1 MNGKRQT
8 IWLVSMLS
16 LMVVLS
22 AYYLFTE
29 DSGAS
34 VPKDTAGTMQV
45 DSLKKDTAN
54 AKLPTVGDKG
64 IVVNEVVN
72 QGDVVADGGVVDN
85 ASGTTTTDDSAAT
98 ATTDDSATTAVKDDS
113 WKAAADSGNSE
124 KASTDTAAK
133 GSSKTSETTAKDT
146 ATKDTAVK
154 DTAVKDTAVKDTA
167 AKDTAATTTSK
178 TPAKNDKEILDEVAS
193 QSVSASSM
201 FTNYLYEREQ
211 KNLKSQQDLL
221 ALINDMEK
229 TPADNA
235 VAQEQLLNLEEKES
249 KITGIEEQLQQKYGE
264 AIVKEEAGDS
274 YKVVVL
280 SDKLDVKQA
289 VSIVD
294 LVMKEL
300 SVSQDKVSVQY
311 VSEK

>member
-29 DSGAS
+29 DSGVSA
-34 VPKDTAGTMQV
+34 PKETAGSIQV
-45 DSLKKDTAN
+45 ESTVNDAAGVAS
-54 AKLPTVGDKG
+54 PSVGDEG
-64 IVVNEVVN
+64 VVVNEVITN
-72 QGDVVADGGVVDN
+72 
-85 ASGTTTTDDSAAT
+85 DDSAAISGTVT
-98 ATTDDSATTAVKDDS
+98 ADPGTAAAGTSGDSS
-113 WKAAADSGNSE
+113 AADSVV
-124 KASTDTAAK
+124 ADDAV
-133 GSSKTSETTAKDT
+133 
-146 ATKDTAVK
+146 TKDPAASEQAAATESTE
-154 DTAVKDTAVKDTA
+154 DP
-167 AKDTAATTTSK
+167 AKDTAANEDTTSASADK
-178 TPAKNDKEILDEVAS
+178 TTPKDDAAILDEVAS

-211 KNLKSQQDLL
+211 KNLKEYNDLI
-221 ALINDMEK
+221 ALINDMDK

-235 VAQEQLLNLEEKES
+235 IAQEQLSKLEEKES
-249 KITGIEEQLQQKYGE
+249 KITGIEEQLQKKYGE
-264 AIVKEEAGDS
+264 AIVKEEDGNT

-280 SDKLDVKQA
+280 SEKLDVKQA

-300 SVSQDKVSVQY
+300 SVTQDKVSVQY
-311 VSEK
+311 VSE

>member
-54 AKLPTVGDKG
+54 AALPTVGDKG

-85 ASGTTTTDDSAAT
+85 ASGTTATDDSAAT

-113 WKAAADSGNSE
+113 SKAADSGNSE

-133 GSSKTSETTAKDT
+133 DSSKTSDT
-146 ATKDTAVK
+146 ATKDTA
-154 DTAVKDTAVKDTA
+154 AKDTA

>member
-54 AKLPTVGDKG
+54 AALPTVGDKG
-64 IVVNEVVN
+64 IVVNEVVS

-85 ASGTTTTDDSAAT
+85 ASGTTAADDSAAT

-113 WKAAADSGNSE
+113 SKAADSGNSE
-124 KASTDTAAK
+124 KVSTDTAAK
-133 GSSKTSETTAKDT
+133 DSSKTSDTAAKDT
-146 ATKDTAVK
+146 TT
-154 DTAVKDTAVKDTA
+154 KDTA

>member
-34 VPKDTAGTMQV
+34 IPKDTAGTMQV
-45 DSLKKDTAN
+45 DSLKDTAG
-54 AKLPTVGDKG
+54 AALPTVGDKG
-64 IVVNEVVN
+64 VVVNEVVS
-72 QGDVVADGGVVDN
+72 QGDVVADEGVVD
-85 ASGTTTTDDSAAT
+85 STTGAATTDDSATAAKTDDSAAT
-98 ATTDDSATTAVKDDS
+98 AKTDDSTTTAKTDESTTTAAKDDS
-113 WKAAADSGNSE
+113 SKAAANSSDSE
-124 KASTDTAAK
+124 KATTDTVAKDAAK
-133 GSSKTSETTAKDT
+133 TDTS
-146 ATKDTAVK
+146 
-154 DTAVKDTAVKDTA
+154 
-167 AKDTAATTTSK
+167 AKDTAANTTTK

-211 KNLKSQQDLL
+211 KNLKNQQDLL
-221 ALINDMEK
+221 ALINDMDK

-235 VAQEQLLNLEEKES
+235 IAQEQLLNLEEKES

-300 SVSQDKVSVQY
+300 SVSQDKISVQY
-311 VSEK
+311 VSEQ

>member
-54 AKLPTVGDKG
+54 AALPTVGDKG
-64 IVVNEVVN
+64 IVVNEVVS
-72 QGDVVADGGVVDN
+72 QGDVVADEGVVDS
-85 ASGTTTTDDSAAT
+85 ASSTKAADDSATT

-113 WKAAADSGNSE
+113 SKAADSGNSE
-124 KASTDTAAK
+124 KASTDSAAK
-133 GSSKTSETTAKDT
+133 DSSKTSDTAAKDT
-146 ATKDTAVK
+146 VT
-154 DTAVKDTAVKDTA
+154 KDTA

>member
-34 VPKDTAGTMQV
+34 IPKDTAGTMQV
-45 DSLKKDTAN
+45 DSLKDTAG
-54 AKLPTVGDKG
+54 AALPTVGDKG
-64 IVVNEVVN
+64 VVVNEVVS
-72 QGDVVADGGVVDN
+72 QGDVVADEGVVD
-85 ASGTTTTDDSAAT
+85 STTGAATTDDSATAAKTDDSAAT
-98 ATTDDSATTAVKDDS
+98 AKTDDSTTTAKTDESTTTTAKDDS
-113 WKAAADSGNSE
+113 SKTAANSSDSE
-124 KASTDTAAK
+124 KATTDTAAK
-133 GSSKTSETTAKDT
+133 D
-146 ATKDTAVK
+146 ATKTDTS
-154 DTAVKDTAVKDTA
+154 
-167 AKDTAATTTSK
+167 AKDTAANTTTK

-211 KNLKSQQDLL
+211 KNLKNQQDLL
-221 ALINDMEK
+221 ALINDMDK

-300 SVSQDKVSVQY
+300 SVSQDKISVQY
-311 VSEK
+311 VSEQ

>member
-45 DSLKKDTAN
+45 DSLKKDIAN
-54 AKLPTVGDKG
+54 AALPTVGDKG

-72 QGDVVADGGVVDN
+72 QGDVVADEGVVDK
-85 ASGTTTTDDSAAT
+85 ASGTTATDDSAAT
-98 ATTDDSATTAVKDDS
+98 TTTDDSATTAVKDDS
-113 WKAAADSGNSE
+113 SKSAANSGNSE
-124 KASTDTAAK
+124 KTSTDTAAK
-133 GSSKTSETTAKDT
+133 DSSKTSDTVAKDT
-146 ATKDTAVK
+146 AA
-154 DTAVKDTAVKDTA
+154 KDTA

>member
-45 DSLKKDTAN
+45 DSLKKDIAN
-54 AKLPTVGDKG
+54 AALPTVGDKG

-72 QGDVVADGGVVDN
+72 QGDVVADDGVVDK
-85 ASGTTTTDDSAAT
+85 ASGTTATDDSAAT
-98 ATTDDSATTAVKDDS
+98 TTTDDSATTAVKDDS
-113 WKAAADSGNSE
+113 SKSAANSGNSE
-124 KASTDTAAK
+124 KTSTDTAAK
-133 GSSKTSETTAKDT
+133 DSSKTSDTVAKDT
-146 ATKDTAVK
+146 AAKDT
-154 DTAVKDTAVKDTA
+154 TT
-167 AKDTAATTTSK
+167 KDTAATTTSK

>member
-45 DSLKKDTAN
+45 DSLKKDIAN
-54 AKLPTVGDKG
+54 AALPTVGDKG

-72 QGDVVADGGVVDN
+72 QGDVVADEGVVDK
-85 ASGTTTTDDSAAT
+85 ASGTTATDDSAAT
-98 ATTDDSATTAVKDDS
+98 TTTDDSATTAVKDDS
-113 WKAAADSGNSE
+113 SKSAANSGNSE
-124 KASTDTAAK
+124 KTSTDTAAK
-133 GSSKTSETTAKDT
+133 DSSKTSDTVAKDT
-146 ATKDTAVK
+146 AT
-154 DTAVKDTAVKDTA
+154 
-167 AKDTAATTTSK
+167 KDTAATTTSK

>member
-34 VPKDTAGTMQV
+34 IPKDTAGTMQV
-45 DSLKKDTAN
+45 DSLKDTAG
-54 AKLPTVGDKG
+54 AALPTVGDKG
-64 IVVNEVVN
+64 VVVNEVVS
-72 QGDVVADGGVVDN
+72 QGDVVADEGVVD
-85 ASGTTTTDDSAAT
+85 STTGAATTDDSATAAKTDDSAAT
-98 ATTDDSATTAVKDDS
+98 AKTDDSTTTAKTDESTTTAAKDDS
-113 WKAAADSGNSE
+113 SKAAANSSDSE
-124 KASTDTAAK
+124 KATTDTVAKDAAK
-133 GSSKTSETTAKDT
+133 TDTS
-146 ATKDTAVK
+146 
-154 DTAVKDTAVKDTA
+154 
-167 AKDTAATTTSK
+167 AKDTAANTTTK

-211 KNLKSQQDLL
+211 KNLKNQQDLL
-221 ALINDMEK
+221 ALINDMDK

-300 SVSQDKVSVQY
+300 SVSQDKISVQY
-311 VSEK
+311 VSEQ

>member
-29 DSGAS
+29 DSGVSA
-34 VPKDTAGTMQV
+34 PTETAGSIQV
-45 DSLKKDTAN
+45 EGNVKDAAGST
-54 AKLPTVGDKG
+54 LPSVGDEG
-64 IVVNEVVN
+64 VVINEVVKD
-72 QGDVVADGGVVDN
+72 GDVVVDPGTAADTGAV
-85 ASGTTTTDDSAAT
+85 ATDADTNSSKDGLAT
-98 ATTDDSATTAVKDDS
+98 DTAVKDPLAS
-113 WKAAADSGNSE
+113 EQAAA
-124 KASTDTAAK
+124 
-133 GSSKTSETTAKDT
+133 TSETTKDP
-146 ATKDTAVK
+146 VK
-154 DTAVKDTAVKDTA
+154 DTAVKEKDTSASADQPVVKDDA
-167 AKDTAATTTSK
+167 A
-178 TPAKNDKEILDEVAS
+178 ILDEVAS

-211 KNLKSQQDLL
+211 KNLKDYNDLL
-221 ALINDMEK
+221 ALVNDMDK

-235 VAQEQLLNLEEKES
+235 MAQEQLRSLEEKES
-249 KITGIEEQLQQKYGE
+249 KITGIEEKLQLKFGE
-264 AIVKEEAGDS
+264 AIVKEEKGNT

-289 VSIVD
+289 VGIID

-300 SVSQDKVSVQY
+300 SVTQDKISVQY
-311 VSEK
+311 VSE

>member
-54 AKLPTVGDKG
+54 AALPTVGDKG

-85 ASGTTTTDDSAAT
+85 ASGTTATDDSAAT

-113 WKAAADSGNSE
+113 SKAVADSGNSE

-133 GSSKTSETTAKDT
+133 DSSKTSDK
-146 ATKDTAVK
+146 ATKDTAAK
-154 DTAVKDTAVKDTA
+154 DTVTKDTA

>member
-54 AKLPTVGDKG
+54 AALPTVGDKG

-85 ASGTTTTDDSAAT
+85 ATATDDSAAT

-113 WKAAADSGNSE
+113 SKAAADSGNSE

-133 GSSKTSETTAKDT
+133 DSSKTSDTAAKDTAAKDT
-146 ATKDTAVK
+146 ATKDTA
-154 DTAVKDTAVKDTA
+154 AKDTA

>member
-45 DSLKKDTAN
+45 DSLKKDTAS
-54 AKLPTVGDKG
+54 AALPTVGDKG

-85 ASGTTTTDDSAAT
+85 ASDTTATDDSAAA

-113 WKAAADSGNSE
+113 SKAAADSGNSE

-133 GSSKTSETTAKDT
+133 DSSKTSDTAAKDS
-146 ATKDTAVK
+146 ATKE
-154 DTAVKDTAVKDTA
+154 TA
-167 AKDTAATTTSK
+167 AKDTAANTTSK

-201 FTNYLYEREQ
+201 FNNYLYEREQ

>member
-34 VPKDTAGTMQV
+34 IPKDTAGTMQV
-45 DSLKKDTAN
+45 DSLKDTAG
-54 AKLPTVGDKG
+54 AALPTVGDKG
-64 IVVNEVVN
+64 VVVNEVVS
-72 QGDVVADGGVVDN
+72 QGDVVADEGVVD
-85 ASGTTTTDDSAAT
+85 STTGAATTDDSATAAKTDDSAAT
-98 ATTDDSATTAVKDDS
+98 AKTDDSTTTAKTDESTTTAAKDDS
-113 WKAAADSGNSE
+113 SKVAANSSDSE
-124 KASTDTAAK
+124 KATTDTAAK
-133 GSSKTSETTAKDT
+133 DAAKTDT
-146 ATKDTAVK
+146 S
-154 DTAVKDTAVKDTA
+154 
-167 AKDTAATTTSK
+167 AKDTAANTTTK

-211 KNLKSQQDLL
+211 KNLKNQQDLL
-221 ALINDMEK
+221 ALINDMDK

-300 SVSQDKVSVQY
+300 SVSQDKISVQY
-311 VSEK
+311 VSEQ

>member
-34 VPKDTAGTMQV
+34 IPKDTAGTMQV
-45 DSLKKDTAN
+45 DSLKDTAG
-54 AKLPTVGDKG
+54 AALPTVGDKG
-64 IVVNEVVN
+64 VVVNEVVS
-72 QGDVVADGGVVDN
+72 QGDVVADEGVVD
-85 ASGTTTTDDSAAT
+85 STTGAATTDDSATAAKTDDSAAT
-98 ATTDDSATTAVKDDS
+98 AKTDDSTTTAKTDDSTTTAAKDDS
-113 WKAAADSGNSE
+113 SKAAANSSDSE
-124 KASTDTAAK
+124 KATTDTAAK
-133 GSSKTSETTAKDT
+133 D
-146 ATKDTAVK
+146 ATKTDK
-154 DTAVKDTAVKDTA
+154 S
-167 AKDTAATTTSK
+167 AKDTAANTTTK

-211 KNLKSQQDLL
+211 KNLKNQQDLL
-221 ALINDMEK
+221 ALINDMDK

-300 SVSQDKVSVQY
+300 SVSQDKISVQY
-311 VSEK
+311 VSEQ

>member
-34 VPKDTAGTMQV
+34 IPKDTAGTMQV
-45 DSLKKDTAN
+45 DSLKDTAG
-54 AKLPTVGDKG
+54 AALPTVGDKG
-64 IVVNEVVN
+64 VVVNEVVS
-72 QGDVVADGGVVDN
+72 QGDVVADEGVVD
-85 ASGTTTTDDSAAT
+85 STTGAATTDDSATAAKTDDSAAT
-98 ATTDDSATTAVKDDS
+98 AKTDDITTTAKTDESTTTAAKDDS
-113 WKAAADSGNSE
+113 SKAAANSSDSE
-124 KASTDTAAK
+124 KATTDTAAK
-133 GSSKTSETTAKDT
+133 DAAKTDT
-146 ATKDTAVK
+146 S
-154 DTAVKDTAVKDTA
+154 
-167 AKDTAATTTSK
+167 AKDTAANTTTK

-211 KNLKSQQDLL
+211 KNLKNQQDLL
-221 ALINDMEK
+221 ALINDMDK

-300 SVSQDKVSVQY
+300 SVSQDKISVQY
-311 VSEK
+311 VSEQ

>member
-29 DSGAS
+29 DSGVSSPKETAGTIQVDGAVKDAAGVTSPTVGEEGLVVSEVVTEDTTSADAGTAATDPQAVAADSADPANEAAAGEEAVAADTEQPAAAS
-34 VPKDTAGTMQV
+34 ESVEKPAKDTA
-45 DSLKKDTAN
+45 KDTT
-54 AKLPTVGDKG
+54 AK
-64 IVVNEVVN
+64 
-72 QGDVVADGGVVDN
+72 
-85 ASGTTTTDDSAAT
+85 DDSTSAA
-98 ATTDDSATTAVKDDS
+98 APDKAAVKDDE
-113 WKAAADSGNSE
+113 A
-124 KASTDTAAK
+124 
-133 GSSKTSETTAKDT
+133 
-146 ATKDTAVK
+146 
-154 DTAVKDTAVKDTA
+154 
-167 AKDTAATTTSK
+167 
-178 TPAKNDKEILDEVAS
+178 ILNEVAS

-211 KNLKSQQDLL
+211 KNLKEYNDLI
-221 ALINDMEK
+221 ALINDMDK

-235 VAQEQLLNLEEKES
+235 VAQEQLRNLEEKES
-249 KITGIEEQLQQKYGE
+249 KITGIEEQLQKKYGE
-264 AIVKEEAGDS
+264 AIVKEEDGNT

-280 SDKLDVKQA
+280 SDKLDAKQA

-300 SVSQDKVSVQY
+300 SVTQDKVSVQY
-311 VSEK
+311 VSE

>member
-54 AKLPTVGDKG
+54 AALPTVGDKG

-85 ASGTTTTDDSAAT
+85 ASGTTATDDSAAT

-113 WKAAADSGNSE
+113 SKAADSGNSE

-133 GSSKTSETTAKDT
+133 DSSKTSDTATKDT
-146 ATKDTAVK
+146 ATKDTAAK
-154 DTAVKDTAVKDTA
+154 DTVTKDTA

>member
-54 AKLPTVGDKG
+54 AALPTVGDKG
-64 IVVNEVVN
+64 IVVNEVVS
-72 QGDVVADGGVVDN
+72 QGDVVADEGVVDS
-85 ASGTTTTDDSAAT
+85 ASSIKAADDSATT

-113 WKAAADSGNSE
+113 SKAADSGNSE

-133 GSSKTSETTAKDT
+133 DSSKTSETAAKDT
-146 ATKDTAVK
+146 VT
-154 DTAVKDTAVKDTA
+154 KDTA

-280 SDKLDVKQA
+280 SEKLDVKQA

>member
-54 AKLPTVGDKG
+54 AALPTVGDKG

-85 ASGTTTTDDSAAT
+85 ASGTTATDDSTAA

-113 WKAAADSGNSE
+113 SKAAADSGKSE

-133 GSSKTSETTAKDT
+133 DSSKTSDTAAKDS
-146 ATKDTAVK
+146 ATKETEA
-154 DTAVKDTAVKDTA
+154 KDTA
-167 AKDTAATTTSK
+167 AKDTEAKDTAANTTSK

-201 FTNYLYEREQ
+201 FNNYLYEREQ

>member
-54 AKLPTVGDKG
+54 AALPTVGDKG

-85 ASGTTTTDDSAAT
+85 ASGTTATDDSAAT

-113 WKAAADSGNSE
+113 SKAADSGNSE

-133 GSSKTSETTAKDT
+133 DSSKTSDT

-154 DTAVKDTAVKDTA
+154 DTVTKDTVTKDTA

>member
-34 VPKDTAGTMQV
+34 IPKDTAGTMQV
-45 DSLKKDTAN
+45 DSLKDTVGA
-54 AKLPTVGDKG
+54 ALPTVGDKG
-64 IVVNEVVN
+64 VVVNEVVS
-72 QGDVVADGGVVDN
+72 QGDVVADEGVVD
-85 ASGTTTTDDSAAT
+85 STTGAATTDDSATAAKTDDSAAT
-98 ATTDDSATTAVKDDS
+98 AKTDDSTTTAKTDDSTTTAAKDDS
-113 WKAAADSGNSE
+113 SKAAANSSDSE
-124 KASTDTAAK
+124 KATTDTAAK
-133 GSSKTSETTAKDT
+133 DAAKTDT
-146 ATKDTAVK
+146 S
-154 DTAVKDTAVKDTA
+154 
-167 AKDTAATTTSK
+167 AKDTAANTTTK

-211 KNLKSQQDLL
+211 KNLKNQQDLL
-221 ALINDMEK
+221 ALINDMDK

-300 SVSQDKVSVQY
+300 SVSQDKISVQY
-311 VSEK
+311 VSEQ